1 MTSRKG
7 KIEGRGAILG
17 QTCVTSFMNV
27 RLLRRIEL
35 VTPRTTLPQ
44 LGDDVHVF
52 FVVVLIVVLRKK
64 IQMVKTLPI
73 DNQNF

>member
-1 MTSRKG
+1 
-7 KIEGRGAILG
+7 
-17 QTCVTSFMNV
+17 MNI
-27 RLLRRIEL
+27 RLLCRIEL
-35 VTPRTTLPQ
+35 VTPRTALPQ

-64 IQMVKTLPI
+64 NQMVKTLAI